1 MKKKVSLALLLAA
14 GLVAVSPVS
23 AMTEAELQAKL
34 TKSYTVN
41 GVKVQA
47 NEKQADMIKKYLDE
61 FDVSTDDADKISE
74 YVDQAIKAVEDSGAK
89 SWKEVQDKG
98 VVTKLADIATEASKL
113 ESVDVSLNSDGTIVV
128 RNPKTGETWADKI
141 KVTDSKVTNTDDSMT
156 IVLSSGIAISLVGL
170 LLVTKKVVKANA

>member
-47 NEKQADMIKKYLDE
+47 NQKQADMIKKYLDE
-61 FDVSTDDADKISE
+61 FEVSADDADKLSG
-74 YVDQAIKAVEDSGAK
+74 YVDEAIKEVEKSGAK
-89 SWKEVQDKG
+89 SWKELQDKG
-98 VVTKLADIATEASKL
+98 TVTKLADIATEASKL
-113 ESVDVSLNSDGTIVV
+113 DSVDVSLNSDGTIVV
-128 RNPKTGETWADKI
+128 RNPKTGETWDEV
-141 KVTDSKVTNTDDSMT
+141 KVTDSKVTNTDDSMA

>member
-128 RNPKTGETWADKI
+128 RNPKTGESWAEI
-141 KVTDSKVTNTDDSMT
+141 KATDSKVTNTDDSMT

>member
-47 NEKQADMIKKYLDE
+47 NQKQADMIKKYLDE
-61 FDVSTDDADKISE
+61 FEVSADDADKLSE
-74 YVDQAIKAVEDSGAK
+74 YVDEAIKEVEKSGAK
-89 SWKEVQDKG
+89 SWKELQDKG
-98 VVTKLADIATEASKL
+98 TVTKLADIANKASEL
-113 ESVDVSLNSDGTIVV
+113 DSVDVSLNSDGTIVV
-128 RNPKTGETWADKI
+128 RNPKTGETWDEV
-141 KVTDSKVTNTDDSMT
+141 KVTDSKVTNTDDSMA

>member
-128 RNPKTGETWADKI
+128 RNPKTGESWAEI